1 MGVIPQVH
9 FAHLHLLGC
18 IQASFEGAEILR
30 QRAQSVAGIGFGN
43 GVSIARSSHAEPLAS
58 DKTVGRAHREGQ
70 RLPLLP

>member
-30 QRAQSVAGIGFGN
+30 QRAQSVAGIGFGD
-43 GVSIARSSHAEPLAS
+43 GVSNARSSYVETVAS
-58 DKTVGRAHREGQ
+58 DKPVGREHREGQ